1 MRLQVCILGTLAAM
15 PVAVLAADAEGC
27 ADLKP
32 LPRLE
37 ACVIVECSAKQH
49 DSFDAPDAN
58 GAPSD
63 ANTNSLAYSCPVADP
78 QKMAREF
85 DTQLRKA
92 GYQNITPDK
101 SDPASPTLTA
111 RKGAQWIHWSANT
124 EDGATTYSF
133 TAASDAGEKFK
144 AEACAQPPTLSAL
157 KQCEVVECNSKSED
171 SVSMRTALKEETAL
185 TGNVQTVTLAC
196 PASGARQVFS
206 ALESELK
213 TSGFEILFSDREHPE
228 SGWITARTGKRWVEL
243 TGAPDG
249 ESISYAL
256 TLVPSAEVLTAAKS
270 APVPIPAAAPEQVV
284 HPVAVPTPAP
294 APVQAVIAPAPTV
307 RLTPPSPPVNL
318 VQGFVPPKS
327 VLQVPIEPTQDRINS
342 VAGDVVIHMLVDVD
356 ENGSVTKA
364 VVTGRVTKDVLK
376 LQSAALEAVSHWRFE
391 PARQDGRIVP
401 AVKIAVQMH
410 FRGRPWR
417 F

>member
-1 MRLQVCILGTLAAM
+1 MRLLALILFGLAAL
-15 PVAVLAADAEGC
+15 PRGVLAADAEGC

-49 DSFDAPDAN
+49 DSFNAPDAS

-63 ANTNSLAYSCPVADP
+63 ANTNTLSYSCPVTDLE
-78 QKMAREF
+78 KMAHEF

-101 SDPASPTLTA
+101 SDPASPALTA
-111 RKGAQWIHWSANT
+111 RKGAQWIHWSANS

-133 TAASDAGEKFK
+133 IAASDAGEKFK
-144 AEACAQPPTLSAL
+144 AEACAQPPMLSAL
-157 KQCEVVECNSKSED
+157 KQCEVLECNSKTED
-171 SVSMRTALKEETAL
+171 SVAMRTALKEETAL

-196 PASGARQVFS
+196 PASGAGQVFS
-206 ALESELK
+206 ALEGELK

-228 SGWITARTGKRWVEL
+228 SGWVTARTGKRWVEL
-243 TGAPDG
+243 AGAPDG
-249 ESISYAL
+249 ESVSYAL
-256 TLVPSAEVLTAAKS
+256 TLVPSAEVLTAATPEPKAAAPLPPEPKPVQIAAQVVMPA
-270 APVPIPAAAPEQVV
+270 APVPAPLPT
-284 HPVAVPTPAP
+284 PVPPAP
-294 APVQAVIAPAPTV
+294 AVAAVP
-307 RLTPPSPPVNL
+307 
-318 VQGFVPPKS
+318 GFVPPKS
-327 VLQVPIEPTQDRINS
+327 VLQVPIESTQDRVNS

-356 ENGSVTKA
+356 ENGSVTNA
-364 VVTGRVTKDVLK
+364 VLTGRVTKDVLK
-376 LQSAALEAVSHWRFE
+376 LQGAALEAVSHWRFE
-391 PARQDGRIVP
+391 PARQDGRVVP

>member
-1 MRLQVCILGTLAAM
+1 M

-49 DSFDAPDAN
+49 DSFDAPDAS

-63 ANTNSLAYSCPVADP
+63 ANTNSLSYSCPVADL
-78 QKMAREF
+78 QKMAHEF

-92 GYQNITPDK
+92 GYQNITPDN
-101 SDPASPTLTA
+101 SDPASPALTA
-111 RKGAQWIHWSANT
+111 HKGAQWIRWSANN
-124 EDGATTYSF
+124 EDGATSYSF

-144 AEACAQPPTLSAL
+144 AVACAQPPMLSAL
-157 KQCEVVECNSKSED
+157 KQCEVLECNSKTED
-171 SVSMRTALKEETAL
+171 SVAMRTAPKEETAL

-196 PASGARQVFS
+196 PTSGPRQVFS
-206 ALESELK
+206 ALESEL
-213 TSGFEILFSDREHPE
+213 TSGFEILFSAREHPE
-228 SGWITARTGKRWVEL
+228 NGWITARTGKRWVEL
-243 TGAPDG
+243 AGAPDG
-249 ESISYAL
+249 ESVSYAL
-256 TLVPSAEVLTAAKS
+256 TLVPSAEVLTAKS
-270 APVPIPAAAPEQVV
+270 
-284 HPVAVPTPAP
+284 
-294 APVQAVIAPAPTV
+294 APAPTAPAP
-307 RLTPPSPPVNL
+307 LPPEPKPVQIAAQVVMPAAPVPAPLPIPVPPAPPVAA
-318 VQGFVPPKS
+318 VPGFVPPKA
-327 VLQVPIEPTQDRINS
+327 VLQVPIESTQERINS
-342 VAGDVVIHMLVDVD
+342 VAGDVVIRILVDVD
-356 ENGSVTKA
+356 ENGSVTNA
-364 VVTGRVTKDVLK
+364 VLTGRVSKDVLK